1 MDNVTPVIAWLA
13 PIVSTLIITWLTA
26 VINEKMDESRRDV
39 EREAEERKVWHDR
52 VETRITQV
60 EDKIDSINNATQT
73 TMRTTLLHYCEKYLT
88 RGWVTPEERASLF
101 DMHKKYSKLNANGYI
116 DSYIARVGQLPDK
129 EI

>member
-13 PIVSTLIITWLTA
+13 PIASTLIITWLTA
-26 VINEKMDESRRDV
+26 VINEKMDENRRDV
-39 EREAEERKVWHDR
+39 EREAEERKAWHDR

>member
-26 VINEKMDESRRDV
+26 VINEKMDENRRDV

-52 VETRITQV
+52 VETRITEV
-60 EDKIDSINNATQT
+60 EGKIDSINSATQT

-101 DMHKKYSKLNANGYI
+101 DMHRKYSKLNANGYI

>member
-13 PIVSTLIITWLTA
+13 PIASTLIITWLTA

-39 EREAEERKVWHDR
+39 ERETEERKVWHDR
-52 VETRITQV
+52 VEMRISEV
-60 EDKIDSINNATQT
+60 EGKIDSINNATQT

-101 DMHKKYSKLNANGYI
+101 DMHRKYSKLNANGYI